1 MLREGQQEG
10 SGVAL
15 VPSIVAWGLLP
26 GLGTGRGAGF
36 QKMLSSVWD
45 AHEFFHVENGAWC

>member
-1 MLREGQQEG
+1 MLREGQREG

-36 QKMLSSVWD
+36 QKTLSSVWD
-45 AHEFFHVENGAWC
+45 AHEFFNVENGAWY